1 MLEPEQVTQFVRH
14 YDSYARSVLRP
25 NRDELKKLFKSW
37 KDPNHWARHAGMSR
51 LPAPSPIQRAISR
64 IKRPE
69 SVVDKILRKP
79 QSFPEG
85 LVSKSLD
92 AMHDTLGGRVIVYFL
107 ENLLLVDRELRESEI
122 LEISPLDPP
131 TAYLTHDLAE
141 QLGLDKLKV
150 SKKESGYASLH
161 YVVRFRPVVL
171 AEVQR
176 PWFELQ
182 VRTLVEDVW
191 GEVEHVLGY
200 KPNKRTSFAV
210 KRQFRI
216 IASEL
221 NAIDEHF
228 NLLFQELSRFQ
239 QEGIFRDADPLNAE
253 NLPPVLSELG
263 IGCAQSEIDGQLKLL
278 ASRGIA
284 SVGQLREEATSHRL
298 ELIRKTYREYR
309 DRPPSDFETVA
320 GVAAI
325 RGLDDNEASIAD
337 AVKGQIDIL
346 EAWRGLKDQIK
357 REDAT

>member
-1 MLEPEQVTQFVRH
+1 MLNLEQVARFHSH
-14 YDSYARSVLRP
+14 YDQYARSILRP
-25 NRDELKKLFKSW
+25 NQDELKKLFKAW
-37 KDPNHWARHAGMSR
+37 EDPNYWARYAGMSR
-51 LPAPSPIQRAISR
+51 LPAPSPIQRTVSR

-79 QSFPEG
+79 SSFPSG
-85 LVSKSLD
+85 LTAASVD
-92 AMHDTLGGRVIVYFL
+92 EMHDTLGGRVIVYFL
-107 ENLLLVDRELRESEI
+107 DNLSLVDRELRESNI
-122 LEISPLDPP
+122 LEISAVDPP
-131 TAYLTHDLAE
+131 KAYLTQDLAD
-141 QLGLDKLKV
+141 QLGLTRLTV
-150 SKKESGYASLH
+150 SRKDSGYASLH
-161 YVVRFRPVVL
+161 YTVRFRPPL
-171 AEVQR
+171 LPDVQR

-200 KPNKRTSFAV
+200 KPGKRTSFAV
-210 KRQFRI
+210 RRQFRI

-221 NAIDEHF
+221 TAIDEHF

-298 ELIRKTYREYR
+298 DLIRRTYREYR
-309 DRPPSDFETVA
+309 NRQPTDFETVA
-320 GVAAI
+320 GVASIRGMDDDAIAIGNAI
-325 RGLDDNEASIAD
+325 R
-337 AVKGQIDIL
+337 GQIDIL
-346 EAWRGLKDQIK
+346 EAWKSLKAEIK
-357 REDAT
+357 KEGTT